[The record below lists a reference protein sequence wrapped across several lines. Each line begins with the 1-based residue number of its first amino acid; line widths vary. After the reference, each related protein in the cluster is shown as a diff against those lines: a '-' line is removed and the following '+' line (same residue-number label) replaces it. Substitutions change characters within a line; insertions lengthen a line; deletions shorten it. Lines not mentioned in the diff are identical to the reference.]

1 MLLNSL
7 VRSNFI
13 NIQGLPAKRF
23 CIASSCILGLSLN
36 LFSDSGEVGD
46 LSGAIGI
53 KIEAGSPSS
62 PFYRVVSA
70 GLKSEAT
77 FRGQINSVSDNNV
90 TFNRLPD
97 LLDPTKL
104 AWPFVDGMFATS
116 RAAATA
122 VVSDGEVTSITI
134 NSNGNDYIKPPEVRI
149 HPPDTGTDV
158 ASDAV
163 DASAVAEVNA
173 SRITKITVTN
183 GGKGYSYAPYVE
195 IEGGPH
201 FLRLAEEDPNE
212 GRFFLITSNS
222 GDRVTLANP
231 LNLDLATILKSD
243 ALVEITPAWTLGSL
257 LGFHSPLLKDGN
269 ETTADRVYLG
279 ESNSTNYQAFFHDGT
294 TWRRQG
300 APLADAASTV
310 IYPDEAVILARHDAQ
325 SLDLIFEG
333 NALTINSFAHLPEA
347 NSTFLMSNPFGT
359 DMMLSDLIAA
369 ENLTTDVNVTGKW
382 YAHPSDEEADNV
394 EVLHHGVWTTYWHDG
409 TNKDVTIPARATAK
423 SGSGIAGALTLEDIS
438 LTSGDI
444 SGMTNPP
451 IGQNIV
457 VTAPTPHGLKN
468 GFVVIISGTKGHK
481 TDASKNQVDE
491 DGLVVSSGI
500 GLIIQS
506 TANGAFEITNST
518 TNSFE
523 LKGKSGNVDYIPGT
537 GSWSTGAGGT
547 GYTSNAHLLV
557 VGGGGYG
564 AEGIATVS
572 GGEITGITL
581 TDGGAGYL
589 SAPKVIINS
598 GGWRRVGSGNSPVND
613 SLVPAGAGILLVRNH
628 PNGTTS
634 SLRIGNPIK

>member
-1 MLLNSL
+1 MRRIFKITS
-7 VRSNFI
+7 
-13 NIQGLPAKRF
+13 GLPIQRL
-23 CIASSCILGLSLN
+23 CIASACILGLSQN

-46 LSGAIGI
+46 FSGAIGI
-53 KIEAGSPSS
+53 TMTAGSSTS

-70 GLKSEAT
+70 GLKSEAA
-77 FRGQINSVSDNNV
+77 FRGQINSVADNNV
-90 TFNRLPD
+90 SFNRLPD

-104 AWPFVDGMFATS
+104 AWPFVDGIFVTS
-116 RAAATA
+116 RADVAAN
-122 VVSDGEVTSITI
+122 VNNGEVTSITI
-134 NSNGNDYIKPPEVRI
+134 ISNGNGYIKPPEVRI
-149 HPPDTGTDV
+149 HPPDSGTDV

-173 SRITKITVTN
+173 SRITKITVLN
-183 GGKGYSYAPYVE
+183 GGKGYSYPPYVE

-201 FLRLAEEDPNE
+201 FLRLVEEDPNE

-231 LNLDLATILKSD
+231 LNLDIATILKPD
-243 ALVEITPAWTLGSL
+243 ALVEIIPAWTLGSL
-257 LGFHSPLLKDGN
+257 LGHGSPLLKDGN

-279 ESNSTNYQAFFHDGT
+279 ENNSTTFQAFYHDGT

-300 APLADAASTV
+300 YPLADAAATV
-310 IYPDEAVILARHDAQ
+310 IYPDEAFILARHDTQ
-325 SLDLIFEG
+325 KLDLMFEG
-333 NALTINSFAHLPEA
+333 NALTVDSFAHLPKA
-347 NSTFLMSNPFGT
+347 NASFLMSNPFGT

-369 ENLTTDVNVTGKW
+369 ENLTTDVNVTDKW

-394 EVLHHGVWTTYWHDG
+394 EILHNGVWTTYWHDG

-423 SGSGIAGALTLEDIS
+423 PGSGIAGALTPEDIS
-438 LTSGDI
+438 LASGNI
-444 SGMTNPP
+444 TGMTNPP

-457 VTAPTPHGLKN
+457 VTSSTSHGLKN
-468 GFVVIISGTKGHK
+468 GFVVTISDAKGHK

-491 DGLVVSSGI
+491 DGLAVGVGI

-506 TANGAFEITNST
+506 AANGSFEITNVT

-523 LKGKSGNVDYIPGT
+523 LVGKSGNADYISGT
-537 GSWSTGAGGT
+537 GNWSTGVT
-547 GYTSNAHLLV
+547 GSGYASNAHVLF

-564 AEGIATVS
+564 AKGIATVS
-572 GGEITGITL
+572 GGQVTGITL

-589 SAPKVIINS
+589 TAPKIIVNS

-628 PNGTTS
+628 PNGTNS
-634 SLRIGNPIK
+634 ALRIGNPIK

>member
-1 MLLNSL
+1 MA
-7 VRSNFI
+7 F
-13 NIQGLPAKRF
+13 ACF
-23 CIASSCILGLSLN
+23 LGLAQN

-46 LSGAIGI
+46 FSGAIA
-53 KIEAGSPSS
+53 IELEEGSPTS

-70 GLKSEAT
+70 GLKSEAA
-77 FRGQINSVSDNNV
+77 FRGQINSVTDNNV

-104 AWPFVDGMFATS
+104 AWPFVDGIFATS
-116 RAAATA
+116 RAEVTAT
-122 VVSDGEVTSITI
+122 VNNGEVTSIII
-134 NSNGNDYIKPPEVRI
+134 NYNGNGYVKPPEVRI
-149 HPPDTGTDV
+149 YPPDSGTDV
-158 ASDAV
+158 AIDAI
-163 DASAVAEVNA
+163 DATAEAEVNA
-173 SRITKITVTN
+173 SSISKITITN

-201 FLRLAEEDPNE
+201 FLRLVEEDPNE

-231 LNLDLATILKSD
+231 LNLDLTSILKPD

-257 LGFHSPLLKDGN
+257 LGYGSPLLKDGN

-279 ESNSTNYQAFFHDGT
+279 ESNSTNFQAFFHDGT
-294 TWRRQG
+294 TWRRQD
-300 APLADAASTV
+300 APLEDAASTV

-333 NALTINSFAHLPEA
+333 NALTVHSFAHLPKA
-347 NSTFLMSNPFGT
+347 NATFLMSNPFGT

-369 ENLTTDVNVTGKW
+369 ENLTTDVNVTDKW
-382 YAHPSDEEADNV
+382 YAHPSDEQADNV
-394 EVLHHGVWTTYWHDG
+394 EVLQNGVWTTYWHDG
-409 TNKDVTIPARATAK
+409 TNKDVSIPARATAK
-423 SGSGIAGALTLEDIS
+423 AGSGIAGALTSEDIS
-438 LTSGDI
+438 LASGNI

-457 VTAPTPHGLKN
+457 VTTSAPHGLKN
-468 GFVVIISGTKGHK
+468 GFFVAISGAKGHK
-481 TDASKNQVDE
+481 TDDSKNQVDE
-491 DGLVVSSGI
+491 DGLVVGAGI

-506 TANGAFEITNST
+506 RANGAFEITNVT

-523 LKGKSGNVDYIPGT
+523 LKGKSGNVDYIAGT
-537 GSWSTGAGGT
+537 GNWSTGVGGS
-547 GYTSNAHLLV
+547 GYTSNAHVLF

-564 AEGIATVS
+564 AKGIATVS
-572 GGEITGITL
+572 GGEVTGITL

-589 SAPKVIINS
+589 TAPKVIINS

-628 PNGTTS
+628 PNGITS
-634 SLRIGNPIK
+634 TLRIANPIK

>member
-1 MLLNSL
+1 ML
-7 VRSNFI
+7 
-13 NIQGLPAKRF
+13 AKRF
-23 CIASSCILGLSLN
+23 CIAVACFLGLSLN
-36 LFSDSGEVGD
+36 LFSDSGEVGN

-53 KIEAGSPSS
+53 KMEAGSSTS

-70 GLKSEAT
+70 GLKSEAA
-77 FRGQINSVSDNNV
+77 FRGQINSVTDNNV

-116 RAAATA
+116 RADVTAT
-122 VVSDGEVTSITI
+122 VNNGEVTSIII
-134 NSNGNDYIKPPEVRI
+134 NSNGNGYIKAPEVRI

-158 ASDAV
+158 AIDAV

-201 FLRLAEEDPNE
+201 FLRLVEEDPNE

-231 LNLDLATILKSD
+231 LNLDLATILKPD

-257 LGFHSPLLKDGN
+257 LGYGSPLLKDGN

-279 ESNSTNYQAFFHDGT
+279 ESNSTNFQAFFHDGT
-294 TWRRQG
+294 TWRRQD

-333 NALTINSFAHLPEA
+333 NALTVDSFAHLPKA
-347 NSTFLMSNPFGT
+347 KATFLMSNPFGT
-359 DMMLSDLIAA
+359 DMMLSDLISA

-394 EVLHHGVWTTYWHDG
+394 EVLHNGVWTTYWHDG
-409 TNKDVTIPARATAK
+409 TNKDVVNPARATAK
-423 SGSGIAGALTLEDIS
+423 PGSGIAGALTPEDIS
-438 LTSGDI
+438 LASGNI
-444 SGMTNPP
+444 AGMTNPP

-457 VTAPTPHGLKN
+457 VTTTTPHGLKN
-468 GFVVIISGTKGHK
+468 GFVVIISGAKGHK
-481 TDASKNQVDE
+481 TDVSKNQVDE
-491 DGLVVSSGI
+491 EGLIVGTGI

-506 TANGAFEITNST
+506 RANGPFEITNVS

-523 LKGKSGNVDYIPGT
+523 LKGKSGNADYIPGT
-537 GSWSTGAGGT
+537 GNWSTGVGGS
-547 GYTSNAHLLV
+547 GYTSNAHVLF

-564 AEGIATVS
+564 AKGIATVS
-572 GGEITGITL
+572 GGEVTGITL
-581 TDGGAGYL
+581 IDGGAGYL
-589 SAPKVIINS
+589 AAPKVIINS

-634 SLRIGNPIK
+634 TLRIGNPIK